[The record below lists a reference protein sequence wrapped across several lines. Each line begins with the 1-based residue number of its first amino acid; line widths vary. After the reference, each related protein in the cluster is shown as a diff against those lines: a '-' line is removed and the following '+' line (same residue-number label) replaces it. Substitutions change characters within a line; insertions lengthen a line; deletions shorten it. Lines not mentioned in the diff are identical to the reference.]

1 MSGAVNTVKS
11 LAQTGYDFTVK
22 APVNT
27 VESMY
32 NTAKDGGSLGSI
44 LGAGVRQ
51 ATKPGIALAKD
62 VLGGVMGKPDQPA
75 NIAADDPAAI
85 EDAAK
90 KEKARAKRQAQ
101 IDILTDRPGRGGTV
115 LTDQYTYN
123 V

>member
-11 LAQTGYDFTVK
+11 LAQAGYDATVK
-22 APVNT
+22 TPVNT
-27 VESMY
+27 VGSMY

-44 LGAGVRQ
+44 LGAGIKQ
-51 ATKPGIALAKD
+51 AAKPGVTLAKD

-75 NIAADDPAAI
+75 NIASEDPAVV
-85 EDAAK
+85 AAEAE